1 MVRRIKLGIFQRMQ
15 IVYQLY
21 LDKIQQ
27 TPVNCVSNFV
37 KTRKIPFVF
46 FFVNLTAGADG
57 RATGSGAATVVVWHI
72 IRLFSGRESRGAP
85 QTTRQAL
92 ARHVKTK
99 RNEEDSRNRKNNV
112 RATHAYLFDASD
124 REEDS
129 PNEINA
135 DKKKA
140 VGALFTFSKRMNS
153 IFQNEGS
160 ILDVVNPKKY

>member
-1 MVRRIKLGIFQRMQ
+1 MAHHSSFLGAR
-15 IVYQLY
+15 
-21 LDKIQQ
+21 
-27 TPVNCVSNFV
+27 VSRSPPNNSPGSRT
-37 KTRKIPFVF
+37 TRK
-46 FFVNLTAGADG
+46 N
-57 RATGSGAATVVVWHI
+57 
-72 IRLFSGRESRGAP
+72 E
-85 QTTRQAL
+85 
-92 ARHVKTK
+92 TK

-160 ILDVVNPKKY
+160 ILDVVNPKKYWQ